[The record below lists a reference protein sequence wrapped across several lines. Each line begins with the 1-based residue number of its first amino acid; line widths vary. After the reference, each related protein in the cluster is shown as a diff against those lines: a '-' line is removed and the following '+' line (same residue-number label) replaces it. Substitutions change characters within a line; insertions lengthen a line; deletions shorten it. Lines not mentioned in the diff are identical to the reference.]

1 MNVFDKARGEQAPE
15 EGQEADLEEKDPAY
29 LQAME
34 LMLSKLYEEGAA
46 QGIAQA
52 LQSAPDPVQGIVEQ
66 TMNMVE
72 VLEDATQG
80 SVPDELVMLV
90 VMNIIE
96 EIVGIA
102 QASGMQVG
110 GREIAEVVREVL
122 AQVVENLGGDSSA
135 IREEMGA
142 IDPNEVGAQLD
153 QMEG

>member
-15 EGQEADLEEKDPAY
+15 EAQEAGLEEKDPAY